1 MARSIKKR
9 LGSNPKS
16 KSRKS
21 QLKFIK
27 RMLENREVLSK
38 LSSN

>member
-1 MARSIKKR
+1 MAQSAKKR
-9 LGSNPKS
+9 VEFDKKP

-27 RMLENREVLSK
+27 RMLENQKVLSR
-38 LSSN
+38 LS

>member
-9 LGSNPKS
+9 IQGAKP

-27 RMLENREVLSK
+27 RMLENQKVLNI
-38 LSSN
+38 LSNK

>member
-1 MARSIKKR
+1 MARSEKKR
-9 LGSNPKS
+9 LEYNSKP

-27 RMLENREVLSK
+27 RMLENQKVLNILSK
-38 LSSN
+38 Q